1 MIKKILSAI
10 LVLIMACT
18 PLFAVVTS
26 ADTTTDAY
34 KKKISELQA
43 KENEYQAAL
52 DKTASDIKNKKAYS
66 DTLVSQIEVLSKQ
79 ISTYHS
85 QISELSTSIAE
96 KQAVI
101 NTAKKKISK
110 QMDYLKGRVRA
121 IYMAGETSDLDIILG
136 AKDFSDFI
144 DKCDM
149 VERLS
154 QSDKEVISTVQTQ
167 LNKVQD
173 EKKLLVSDRADL
185 EEAQGELQG
194 KQDKLTTLLDKNEKI
209 LSSLYGDQSDAKS
222 KLRNLELQEKE
233 IQGKIDAYLASQN
246 TSNNGGGNNTP
257 QNITVSPSG
266 FAWPVPG
273 YYYVISPF
281 NENRGY
287 SHKGIDITG
296 GGIMGATCV
305 AANGGT
311 VIGSNNSCSHNWG
324 KSGSCGCGGG
334 YGNYVAIQHSD
345 AVYSTYYAHLQSV
358 FVSAGQYVKKGQLIG
373 LVGNTGQSSGPH
385 LHFEVRK
392 NGVKTDPM
400 SYNYQN
406 QY

>member
-1 MIKKILSAI
+1 MTKKILSAI

-34 KKKISELQA
+34 KKKISDLQA
-43 KENEYQAAL
+43 KEKEYQAAL

-154 QSDKEVISTVQTQ
+154 QSDKEVISTVQNQ

-185 EEAQGELQG
+185 EDAQGELQG
-194 KQDKLTTLLDKNEKI
+194 KQDKLTALLEKNEKI

-266 FAWPVPG
+266 FVWPVPG
-273 YYYVISPF
+273 FYYVISPF

-334 YGNYVAIQHSD
+334 YGNYVLISHPGGKTTM
-345 AVYSTYYAHLQSV
+345 YGHLSSV
-358 FVSAGQYVKKGQLIG
+358 TVS
-373 LVGNTGQSSGPH
+373 TGQSVRKGQTIGYVGSTGWSTGAH
-385 LHFEVRK
+385 LHYETRL
-392 NGVKTDPM
+392 NGIPYNPM
-400 SYNYQN
+400 SEH
-406 QY
+406 

>member
-1 MIKKILSAI
+1 MTKKILSAI

-34 KKKISELQA
+34 KKKISELQT
-43 KENEYQAAL
+43 KEKEYQAAL

-185 EEAQGELQG
+185 EDAQGELQG
-194 KQDKLTTLLDKNEKI
+194 KQDKLTALLEKNEKI

-233 IQGKIDAYLASQN
+233 IQGKIDAYFASQN

-334 YGNYVAIQHSD
+334 YGNYVLISHPGGKTTM
-345 AVYSTYYAHLQSV
+345 YGHLSSV
-358 FVSAGQYVKKGQLIG
+358 TVS
-373 LVGNTGQSSGPH
+373 TGQSVRKGQTIGYVGSTGWSTGAH
-385 LHFEVRK
+385 LHYETRL
-392 NGVKTDPM
+392 NGIPYNPM
-400 SYNYQN
+400 SEH
-406 QY
+406 

>member
-1 MIKKILSAI
+1 MTKKILSAI

-34 KKKISELQA
+34 KKKISELQT
-43 KENEYQAAL
+43 KEKEYQAAL

-194 KQDKLTTLLDKNEKI
+194 KQDKLTALLEKNEKI

-257 QNITVSPSG
+257 QINNNITVSPSG
-266 FAWPVPG
+266 FVWPVPG
-273 YYYVISPF
+273 FYYVISPF
-281 NENRGY
+281 PDNRGY

-334 YGNYVAIQHSD
+334 YGNYVLISHPGGKTTM
-345 AVYSTYYAHLQSV
+345 YGHLSSV
-358 FVSAGQYVKKGQLIG
+358 TVS
-373 LVGNTGQSSGPH
+373 TGQSVRKGQTIGYVGSTGWSTGAH
-385 LHFEVRK
+385 LHYETRL
-392 NGVKTDPM
+392 NGIPYNPM
-400 SYNYQN
+400 SEH
-406 QY
+406 

>member
-34 KKKISELQA
+34 KKKISDLQA
-43 KENEYQAAL
+43 KEKEYQAAL
-52 DKTASDIKNKKAYS
+52 DKTASDIKDKKAYS

-194 KQDKLTTLLDKNEKI
+194 KQDKLTALLEKNEKI

-266 FAWPVPG
+266 FVWPVPG
-273 YYYVISPF
+273 FYYVISPF

-334 YGNYVAIQHSD
+334 YGNYVLISHPGGKTTM
-345 AVYSTYYAHLQSV
+345 YGHLSSV
-358 FVSAGQYVKKGQLIG
+358 TVS
-373 LVGNTGQSSGPH
+373 TGQSVRKGQTIGYVGSTGWSTGAH
-385 LHFEVRK
+385 LHYETRL
-392 NGVKTDPM
+392 NGIPYNPM
-400 SYNYQN
+400 SEH
-406 QY
+406 

>member
-34 KKKISELQA
+34 KKKISDLQA
-43 KENEYQAAL
+43 KEKEYQAAL

-194 KQDKLTTLLDKNEKI
+194 KQDKLTALLEKNEKI

-334 YGNYVAIQHSD
+334 YGNYVLISHPGGKTTM
-345 AVYSTYYAHLQSV
+345 YGHLSSV
-358 FVSAGQYVKKGQLIG
+358 TVS
-373 LVGNTGQSSGPH
+373 TGQSVRKGQTIGYVGSTGWSTGAH
-385 LHFEVRK
+385 LHYETRL
-392 NGVKTDPM
+392 NGIPYNPM
-400 SYNYQN
+400 SEH
-406 QY
+406 

>member
-1 MIKKILSAI
+1 MTKKILSAI

-34 KKKISELQA
+34 KKKISELQT
-43 KENEYQAAL
+43 KEKEYQAAL

-194 KQDKLTTLLDKNEKI
+194 KQDKLTALLEKNEKI

-266 FAWPVPG
+266 FVWPVPG
-273 YYYVISPF
+273 FYYVISPF

-334 YGNYVAIQHSD
+334 YGNYVLISHPGGKTTM
-345 AVYSTYYAHLQSV
+345 YGHLSSV
-358 FVSAGQYVKKGQLIG
+358 TVS
-373 LVGNTGQSSGPH
+373 TGQSVRKGQTIGYVGSTGWSTGAH
-385 LHFEVRK
+385 LHYETRL
-392 NGVKTDPM
+392 NGIPYNPM
-400 SYNYQN
+400 SEH
-406 QY
+406 

>member
-52 DKTASDIKNKKAYS
+52 DKTASDIKDKKAYS
-66 DTLVSQIEVLSKQ
+66 DTLVGQIEVLSKQ

-167 LNKVQD
+167 LNKVRD

-194 KQDKLTTLLDKNEKI
+194 KQDKLTALLEKNEKI

-334 YGNYVAIQHSD
+334 YGNYVLISHPGGKTTM
-345 AVYSTYYAHLQSV
+345 YGHLSSV
-358 FVSAGQYVKKGQLIG
+358 TVS
-373 LVGNTGQSSGPH
+373 TGQSVRKGQTIGYVGSTGWSTGAH
-385 LHFEVRK
+385 LHYETRL
-392 NGVKTDPM
+392 NGIPYNPM
-400 SYNYQN
+400 SEH
-406 QY
+406 

>member
-34 KKKISELQA
+34 KKKISDLQA
-43 KENEYQAAL
+43 KEKEYQAAL

-194 KQDKLTTLLDKNEKI
+194 KQDKLTALLEKNEKI

-273 YYYVISPF
+273 FYYVISPF

-334 YGNYVAIQHSD
+334 YGNYVLISHPGGKTTM
-345 AVYSTYYAHLQSV
+345 YGHLSSV
-358 FVSAGQYVKKGQLIG
+358 TVS
-373 LVGNTGQSSGPH
+373 TGQSVRKGQTIGYVGSTGWSTGAH
-385 LHFEVRK
+385 LHYETRL
-392 NGVKTDPM
+392 NGIPYNPM
-400 SYNYQN
+400 SEH
-406 QY
+406 

>member
-1 MIKKILSAI
+1 MTKKILSAI

-43 KENEYQAAL
+43 KEKEYQAAL

-194 KQDKLTTLLDKNEKI
+194 KQDKLTALLEKNEKI

-266 FAWPVPG
+266 FVWPVPG
-273 YYYVISPF
+273 FYYVISPF

-334 YGNYVAIQHSD
+334 YGNYVLISHPGGKTTM
-345 AVYSTYYAHLQSV
+345 YGHLSSV
-358 FVSAGQYVKKGQLIG
+358 TVS
-373 LVGNTGQSSGPH
+373 TGQSVRKGQTIGYVGSTGWSTGAH
-385 LHFEVRK
+385 LHYETRL
-392 NGVKTDPM
+392 NGIPYNPM
-400 SYNYQN
+400 SEH
-406 QY
+406 

>member
-1 MIKKILSAI
+1 MTKKILSAI

-43 KENEYQAAL
+43 KEKEYQAAL
-52 DKTASDIKNKKAYS
+52 DKTASDIKDKKAYS

-85 QISELSTSIAE
+85 QISELSTSISE

-194 KQDKLTTLLDKNEKI
+194 KQDKLTALLEKNEKI

-273 YYYVISPF
+273 FYYVISPF

-334 YGNYVAIQHSD
+334 YGNYVLISHPGGKTTM
-345 AVYSTYYAHLQSV
+345 YGHLSSV
-358 FVSAGQYVKKGQLIG
+358 TVS
-373 LVGNTGQSSGPH
+373 TGQSVRKGQTIGYVGSTGWSTGAH
-385 LHFEVRK
+385 LHYETRL
-392 NGVKTDPM
+392 NGIPYNPM
-400 SYNYQN
+400 SEH
-406 QY
+406 

>member
-1 MIKKILSAI
+1 MTKKILSAI

-43 KENEYQAAL
+43 KEKEYQAAL
-52 DKTASDIKNKKAYS
+52 DKTASDIKDKKAYS

-185 EEAQGELQG
+185 EDAQGELQG
-194 KQDKLTTLLDKNEKI
+194 KQDKLTALLEKNEKI

-246 TSNNGGGNNTP
+246 ASNNGGGNNTP

-273 YYYVISPF
+273 FYYVISPF

-334 YGNYVAIQHSD
+334 YGNYVLISHPGGKTTM
-345 AVYSTYYAHLQSV
+345 YGHLSSV
-358 FVSAGQYVKKGQLIG
+358 TVS
-373 LVGNTGQSSGPH
+373 TGQSVRKGQTIGYVGSTGWSTGAH
-385 LHFEVRK
+385 LHYETRL
-392 NGVKTDPM
+392 NGIPYNPM
-400 SYNYQN
+400 SEH
-406 QY
+406 

>member
-1 MIKKILSAI
+1 MTKKILSAI

-34 KKKISELQA
+34 KKKISDLQA
-43 KENEYQAAL
+43 KEKEYQAAL
-52 DKTASDIKNKKAYS
+52 DKTASDIKDKKAYS

-85 QISELSTSIAE
+85 QISELSTSISE

-194 KQDKLTTLLDKNEKI
+194 KQDKLTALLEKNEKI

-273 YYYVISPF
+273 FYYVISPF

-334 YGNYVAIQHSD
+334 YGNYVLISHPGGKTTM
-345 AVYSTYYAHLQSV
+345 YGHLSSV
-358 FVSAGQYVKKGQLIG
+358 TVS
-373 LVGNTGQSSGPH
+373 TGQSVRKGQTIGYVGSTGWSTGAH
-385 LHFEVRK
+385 LHYETRL
-392 NGVKTDPM
+392 NGIPYNPM
-400 SYNYQN
+400 SEH
-406 QY
+406 

>member
-1 MIKKILSAI
+1 MTKKILSAI

-34 KKKISELQA
+34 KKKISDLQA
-43 KENEYQAAL
+43 KEKEYQAAL

-185 EEAQGELQG
+185 EDAQGELQG
-194 KQDKLTTLLDKNEKI
+194 KQDKLTALLEKNEKI

-246 TSNNGGGNNTP
+246 ASNNGGGNNTP

-273 YYYVISPF
+273 FYYVISPF

-334 YGNYVAIQHSD
+334 YGNYVLISHPGGKTTM
-345 AVYSTYYAHLQSV
+345 YGHLSSV
-358 FVSAGQYVKKGQLIG
+358 TVS
-373 LVGNTGQSSGPH
+373 TGQSVRKGQTIGYVGSTGWSTGAH
-385 LHFEVRK
+385 LHYETRL
-392 NGVKTDPM
+392 NGIPYNPM
-400 SYNYQN
+400 SEH
-406 QY
+406 

>member
-1 MIKKILSAI
+1 MTKKILSAI

-34 KKKISELQA
+34 KKKISDLQA
-43 KENEYQAAL
+43 KEKEYQAAL

-194 KQDKLTTLLDKNEKI
+194 KQDKLTALLEKNEKI

-334 YGNYVAIQHSD
+334 YGNYVLISHPGGKTTM
-345 AVYSTYYAHLQSV
+345 YGHLSSV
-358 FVSAGQYVKKGQLIG
+358 TVS
-373 LVGNTGQSSGPH
+373 TGQSVRKGQTIGYVGSTGWSTGAH
-385 LHFEVRK
+385 LHYETRL
-392 NGVKTDPM
+392 NGIPYNPM
-400 SYNYQN
+400 SEH
-406 QY
+406 

>member
-1 MIKKILSAI
+1 MTKKILSAI

-34 KKKISELQA
+34 KKKISELHA

-194 KQDKLTTLLDKNEKI
+194 KQDKLTALLEKNEKI

-273 YYYVISPF
+273 FYYVISPF

-334 YGNYVAIQHSD
+334 YGNYVLISHPGGKTTM
-345 AVYSTYYAHLQSV
+345 YGHLSSV
-358 FVSAGQYVKKGQLIG
+358 TVS
-373 LVGNTGQSSGPH
+373 TGQSVRKGQTIGYVGSTGWSTGAH
-385 LHFEVRK
+385 LHYETRL
-392 NGVKTDPM
+392 NGIPYNPM
-400 SYNYQN
+400 SEH
-406 QY
+406 

>member
-1 MIKKILSAI
+1 MTKKILSAI

-34 KKKISELQA
+34 KKKISDLQA
-43 KENEYQAAL
+43 KEKEYQAAL

-154 QSDKEVISTVQTQ
+154 QSDKEVIATVQTQ

-194 KQDKLTTLLDKNEKI
+194 KQDKLTALLEKNEKI

-266 FAWPVPG
+266 FVWPVPG
-273 YYYVISPF
+273 FYYVISPF

-334 YGNYVAIQHSD
+334 YGNYVLISHPGGKTTM
-345 AVYSTYYAHLQSV
+345 YGHLSSV
-358 FVSAGQYVKKGQLIG
+358 TVS
-373 LVGNTGQSSGPH
+373 TGQSVRKGQTIGYVGSTGWSTGAH
-385 LHFEVRK
+385 LHYETRL
-392 NGVKTDPM
+392 NGIPYNPM
-400 SYNYQN
+400 SEH
-406 QY
+406 

>member
-1 MIKKILSAI
+1 MTKKILSAI

-18 PLFAVVTS
+18 PLFAVMSS

-43 KENEYQAAL
+43 KEKEYQEAL
-52 DKTASDIKNKKAYS
+52 NQTASDIKDKKAYS
-66 DTLVSQIEVLSKQ
+66 DTLVSQIDVLNKQ

-101 NTAKKKISK
+101 NKAKKKISK
-110 QMDYLKGRVRA
+110 QMDYLKSRVRA

-154 QSDKEVISTVQTQ
+154 QSDKEVINTVQTE
-167 LNKVQD
+167 LDKVQG
-173 EKKLLVSDRADL
+173 EKKLLVDDRAEL
-185 EEAQGELQG
+185 ESAQSELQG
-194 KQDKLTTLLDKNEKI
+194 KQDKLTALLEKNEKI

-233 IQGKIDAYLASQN
+233 IQSKIDAYTASQN
-246 TSNNGGGNNTP
+246 NSGNSTTPTNN
-257 QNITVSPSG
+257 NITVSPSG

-273 YYYVISPF
+273 FYYVISPF

-305 AANGGT
+305 AANSGT
-311 VIGSNNSCSHNWG
+311 VIGCNNSCSHNWG

-334 YGNYVAIQHSD
+334 YGNYVLISHAGGKTTMYGHLSSIT
-345 AVYSTYYAHLQSV
+345 VSTGQTVSKGQTIGYVGSTGWSTGAHLH
-358 FVSAGQYVKKGQLIG
+358 YETRL
-373 LVGNTGQSSGPH
+373 
-385 LHFEVRK
+385 
-392 NGVKTDPM
+392 NGIPYNPM
-400 SYNYQN
+400 SEH
-406 QY
+406 

>member
-1 MIKKILSAI
+1 MTKKILSAI

-34 KKKISELQA
+34 KKKISDLQA
-43 KENEYQAAL
+43 KEKEYQAAL

-185 EEAQGELQG
+185 EDAQGELQG
-194 KQDKLTTLLDKNEKI
+194 KQDKLTALLEKNEKI

-273 YYYVISPF
+273 FYYVISPF

-334 YGNYVAIQHSD
+334 YGNYVLISHPGGKTTM
-345 AVYSTYYAHLQSV
+345 YGHLSSV
-358 FVSAGQYVKKGQLIG
+358 TVS
-373 LVGNTGQSSGPH
+373 TGQSVRKGQTIGYVGSTGWSTGAH
-385 LHFEVRK
+385 LHYETRL
-392 NGVKTDPM
+392 NGIPYNPM
-400 SYNYQN
+400 SEH
-406 QY
+406 

>member
-1 MIKKILSAI
+1 MTKKILSAI

-34 KKKISELQA
+34 KKKISDLQA
-43 KENEYQAAL
+43 KEKEYQAAL

-185 EEAQGELQG
+185 EDAQGELQG
-194 KQDKLTTLLDKNEKI
+194 KQDKLTALLEKNEKI

-334 YGNYVAIQHSD
+334 YGNYVLISHPGGKTTM
-345 AVYSTYYAHLQSV
+345 YGHLSSIT
-358 FVSAGQYVKKGQLIG
+358 VS
-373 LVGNTGQSSGPH
+373 TGQSVRKGQTIGYVGSTGWSTGAH
-385 LHFEVRK
+385 LHYETRL
-392 NGVKTDPM
+392 NGIPYNPM
-400 SYNYQN
+400 SEH
-406 QY
+406 

>member
-194 KQDKLTTLLDKNEKI
+194 KQDKLTALLEKNEKI

-334 YGNYVAIQHSD
+334 YGNYVLISHPGGKTTM
-345 AVYSTYYAHLQSV
+345 YGHLSSV
-358 FVSAGQYVKKGQLIG
+358 TVS
-373 LVGNTGQSSGPH
+373 TGQSVRKGQTIGYVGSTGWSTGAH
-385 LHFEVRK
+385 LHYETRL
-392 NGVKTDPM
+392 NGIPYNPM
-400 SYNYQN
+400 SEH
-406 QY
+406 

>member
-18 PLFAVVTS
+18 PLIAVVTS

-34 KKKISELQA
+34 KKKISDLQA
-43 KENEYQAAL
+43 KEKEYQAAL
-52 DKTASDIKNKKAYS
+52 DKTASDIKDKKAYS

-194 KQDKLTTLLDKNEKI
+194 KQDKLTALLEKNEKI

-266 FAWPVPG
+266 FVWPVPG
-273 YYYVISPF
+273 FYYVISPF

-334 YGNYVAIQHSD
+334 YGNYVLISHPGGKTTM
-345 AVYSTYYAHLQSV
+345 YGHLSSV
-358 FVSAGQYVKKGQLIG
+358 TVS
-373 LVGNTGQSSGPH
+373 TGQSVRKGQTIGYVGSTGWSTGAH
-385 LHFEVRK
+385 LHYETRL
-392 NGVKTDPM
+392 NGIPYNPM
-400 SYNYQN
+400 SEH
-406 QY
+406 

>member
-1 MIKKILSAI
+1 MTKKILSAI

-43 KENEYQAAL
+43 KEKEYQAAL

-194 KQDKLTTLLDKNEKI
+194 KQDKLTALLEKNEKI

-266 FAWPVPG
+266 FVWPVPG
-273 YYYVISPF
+273 FYYVISPF

-334 YGNYVAIQHSD
+334 YGNYVLISHPGGKTTM
-345 AVYSTYYAHLQSV
+345 YGHLSSV
-358 FVSAGQYVKKGQLIG
+358 TVS
-373 LVGNTGQSSGPH
+373 TGQSVSKGQTIGYVGSTGWSTGAH
-385 LHFEVRK
+385 LHYETRL
-392 NGVKTDPM
+392 NGIPYNPM
-400 SYNYQN
+400 SEH
-406 QY
+406 

>member
-1 MIKKILSAI
+1 MTKKILSAI

-43 KENEYQAAL
+43 KEKEYQAAL

-194 KQDKLTTLLDKNEKI
+194 KQDKLTALLEKNQKI

-257 QNITVSPSG
+257 QINNNITVSPSG
-266 FAWPVPG
+266 FVWPVPG
-273 YYYVISPF
+273 FYYVISPF

-334 YGNYVAIQHSD
+334 YGNYVLISHPGGKTTM
-345 AVYSTYYAHLQSV
+345 YGHLSSV
-358 FVSAGQYVKKGQLIG
+358 TVS
-373 LVGNTGQSSGPH
+373 TGQSVRKGQTIGYVGSTGWSTGAH
-385 LHFEVRK
+385 LHYETRL
-392 NGVKTDPM
+392 NGIPYNPM
-400 SYNYQN
+400 SEH
-406 QY
+406 

>member
-167 LNKVQD
+167 LNKVRD

-194 KQDKLTTLLDKNEKI
+194 KQDKLTALLEKNEKI

-334 YGNYVAIQHSD
+334 YGNYVLISHPGGKTTM
-345 AVYSTYYAHLQSV
+345 YGHLSSV
-358 FVSAGQYVKKGQLIG
+358 TVS
-373 LVGNTGQSSGPH
+373 TGQSVRKGQTIGYVGSTGWSTGAH
-385 LHFEVRK
+385 LHYETRL
-392 NGVKTDPM
+392 NGIPYNPM
-400 SYNYQN
+400 SEH
-406 QY
+406 

>member
-1 MIKKILSAI
+1 MTKKILSAI

-34 KKKISELQA
+34 KKKISDLQA
-43 KENEYQAAL
+43 KEKEYQAAL

-194 KQDKLTTLLDKNEKI
+194 KQDKLTALLEKNEKI

-273 YYYVISPF
+273 FYYVISPF

-334 YGNYVAIQHSD
+334 YGNYVLISHPGGKTTM
-345 AVYSTYYAHLQSV
+345 YGHLSSV
-358 FVSAGQYVKKGQLIG
+358 TVS
-373 LVGNTGQSSGPH
+373 TGQSVRKGQTIGYVGSTGWSTGAH
-385 LHFEVRK
+385 LHYETRL
-392 NGVKTDPM
+392 NGIPYNPM
-400 SYNYQN
+400 SEH
-406 QY
+406 

>member
-1 MIKKILSAI
+1 MTKKILSAI

-34 KKKISELQA
+34 KKKISDLQA
-43 KENEYQAAL
+43 KEKEYQAAL

-194 KQDKLTTLLDKNEKI
+194 KQDKLTALLEKNEKI

-266 FAWPVPG
+266 FVWPVPG
-273 YYYVISPF
+273 FYYVISPF

-334 YGNYVAIQHSD
+334 YGNYVLISHPGGKTTM
-345 AVYSTYYAHLQSV
+345 YGHLSSV
-358 FVSAGQYVKKGQLIG
+358 TVS
-373 LVGNTGQSSGPH
+373 TGQSVRKGQTIGYVGSTGWSTGAH
-385 LHFEVRK
+385 LHYETRL
-392 NGVKTDPM
+392 NGIPYNPM
-400 SYNYQN
+400 SEH
-406 QY
+406 

>member
-194 KQDKLTTLLDKNEKI
+194 KQDKLTALLEKNEKI

-273 YYYVISPF
+273 FYYVISPF

-334 YGNYVAIQHSD
+334 YGNYVLISHPGGKTTM
-345 AVYSTYYAHLQSV
+345 YGHLSSV
-358 FVSAGQYVKKGQLIG
+358 TVS
-373 LVGNTGQSSGPH
+373 TGQSVRKGQTIGYVGSTGWSTGAH
-385 LHFEVRK
+385 LHYETRL
-392 NGVKTDPM
+392 NGIPYNPM
-400 SYNYQN
+400 SEH
-406 QY
+406 

>member
-1 MIKKILSAI
+1 MTKKILSAI

-34 KKKISELQA
+34 KKKISDLQA
-43 KENEYQAAL
+43 KEKEYQAAL

-185 EEAQGELQG
+185 EAAQGELQG
-194 KQDKLTTLLDKNEKI
+194 KQDKLTALLEKNEKI

-334 YGNYVAIQHSD
+334 YGNYVLISHPGGKTTM
-345 AVYSTYYAHLQSV
+345 YGHLSSV
-358 FVSAGQYVKKGQLIG
+358 TVS
-373 LVGNTGQSSGPH
+373 TGQSVRKGQTIGYVGSTGWSTGAH
-385 LHFEVRK
+385 LHYETRL
-392 NGVKTDPM
+392 NGIPYNPM
-400 SYNYQN
+400 SEH
-406 QY
+406 

>member
-1 MIKKILSAI
+1 MTKKILSAI

-34 KKKISELQA
+34 KKKISDLQA
-43 KENEYQAAL
+43 KEKEYQAAL

-154 QSDKEVISTVQTQ
+154 QSDKEVIGTVQTQ

-194 KQDKLTTLLDKNEKI
+194 KQDKLTALLEKNEKI

-334 YGNYVAIQHSD
+334 YGNYVLISHPGGKTTM
-345 AVYSTYYAHLQSV
+345 YGHLSSV
-358 FVSAGQYVKKGQLIG
+358 TVS
-373 LVGNTGQSSGPH
+373 TGQSVRKGQTIGYVGSTGWSTGAH
-385 LHFEVRK
+385 LHYETRL
-392 NGVKTDPM
+392 NGIPYNPM
-400 SYNYQN
+400 SEH
-406 QY
+406 

>member
-1 MIKKILSAI
+1 MTKKILSAI

-43 KENEYQAAL
+43 KEKEYQAAL

-194 KQDKLTTLLDKNEKI
+194 KQDKLTALLEKNEKI

-273 YYYVISPF
+273 FYYVISPF

-334 YGNYVAIQHSD
+334 YGNYVLISHPGGKTTM
-345 AVYSTYYAHLQSV
+345 YGHLSSV
-358 FVSAGQYVKKGQLIG
+358 TVS
-373 LVGNTGQSSGPH
+373 TGQSVRKGQTIGYVGSTGWSTGAH
-385 LHFEVRK
+385 LHYETRL
-392 NGVKTDPM
+392 NGIPYNPM
-400 SYNYQN
+400 SEH
-406 QY
+406 

>member
-1 MIKKILSAI
+1 MTKKILSAI

-43 KENEYQAAL
+43 KEKEYQAAL

-194 KQDKLTTLLDKNEKI
+194 KQDKLTALLEKNEKI

-266 FAWPVPG
+266 FVWPVPG
-273 YYYVISPF
+273 FYYVISPF

-334 YGNYVAIQHSD
+334 YGNYVLISHPGGKTTMYGHLSSIT
-345 AVYSTYYAHLQSV
+345 VSTGQTVSKGQTIGYVGSTGWSTGAHLH
-358 FVSAGQYVKKGQLIG
+358 YETRL
-373 LVGNTGQSSGPH
+373 
-385 LHFEVRK
+385 
-392 NGVKTDPM
+392 NGIPYNPM
-400 SYNYQN
+400 SEH
-406 QY
+406 

>member
-185 EEAQGELQG
+185 EDAQGELQG
-194 KQDKLTTLLDKNEKI
+194 KQDKLTALLEKNEKI

-334 YGNYVAIQHSD
+334 YGNYVLISHPGGKTTM
-345 AVYSTYYAHLQSV
+345 YGHLSSV
-358 FVSAGQYVKKGQLIG
+358 TVS
-373 LVGNTGQSSGPH
+373 TGQSVRKGQTIGYVGSTGWSTGAH
-385 LHFEVRK
+385 LHYETRL
-392 NGVKTDPM
+392 NGIPYNPM
-400 SYNYQN
+400 SEH
-406 QY
+406 

>member
-1 MIKKILSAI
+1 MTKKILSAI

-43 KENEYQAAL
+43 KEKEYQAAL

-110 QMDYLKGRVRA
+110 QMDYLKERVRA

-154 QSDKEVISTVQTQ
+154 QSDREVIATVQTQ

-185 EEAQGELQG
+185 EEAQGELQV
-194 KQDKLTTLLDKNEKI
+194 KQDKLTALLEKNEKI

-257 QNITVSPSG
+257 QINNNITVSPSG
-266 FAWPVPG
+266 FVWPVPG
-273 YYYVISPF
+273 FYYVISPF

-334 YGNYVAIQHSD
+334 YGNYVLISHPGGK
-345 AVYSTYYAHLQSV
+345 TTMYAHLSSV
-358 FVSAGQYVKKGQLIG
+358 TVS
-373 LVGNTGQSSGPH
+373 TGQSVSKGQTIGYVGSTGWSTGAH
-385 LHFEVRK
+385 LHYETRL
-392 NGVKTDPM
+392 NGIPYNPM
-400 SYNYQN
+400 SEH
-406 QY
+406 